1 MHVCLPHLPPASLP
15 ITCCRKYSYNV
26 SLCKCL
32 LVLSSLPFIKH
43 QTQPTLGKITE
54 RKGRKKRTA
63 TSPVTE
69 HLTLKNRGKKK
80 KKNTEMRSPKENN
93 KQTKNK

>member
-1 MHVCLPHLPPASLP
+1 VSPSPTLQPHFPSPAAGN
-15 ITCCRKYSYNV
+15 TSYNV

-63 TSPVTE
+63 TSPVNGTSNPE
-69 HLTLKNRGKKK
+69 
-80 KKNTEMRSPKENN
+80 E
-93 KQTKNK
+93 